1 MRDTIVI
8 KVYTLAFW
16 LVVQTDEAFADPMT
30 ALVAS
35 SMPWQPSPGSLDGI
49 FQLDDLQALKDLQAR
64 ALAQGQNQ
72 QIKQLAT
79 IQSTAEKRVSAD

>member
-1 MRDTIVI
+1 
-8 KVYTLAFW
+8 
-16 LVVQTDEAFADPMT
+16 MT
-30 ALVAS
+30 ALCAS

-49 FQLDDLQALKDLQAR
+49 FQLDDLQALNGQAR
-64 ALAQGQNQ
+64 GMAQGQHQ